1 MFRSLICLS
10 LFTLLIG
17 TSLATLGGC
26 VSVAGGS
33 ERYKEINVQAQWVD
47 GVPEFIGDRP
57 GGDDRRVTIQVRN
70 PSGLDLNTRKLRA
83 MLVAS
88 MEEEGWS
95 VTKDPAEALYDITAV
110 IKFWGRNENLPDDSS
125 SMGKLLGTVAGGAIA
140 RNQAGG
146 RSRSTKDNAT
156 IAGAFIRSALGD
168 MIDRKSRS
176 EAWTMII
183 ETRIDEAA
191 GGIVKTEFDDRSKK
205 GAVAGAIS
213 AIGGSGIVAGAEGN
227 RTRRNQVYAAE
238 RTKVRIKNTLVI
250 TAQQIQL
257 TEQNALTAIEQRLER
272 IIPEI
277 LP

>member
-1 MFRSLICLS
+1 MIRSLICFS
-10 LFTLLIG
+10 LVTVLMG
-17 TSLATLGGC
+17 ATLATVGC
-26 VSVAGGS
+26 VSVQGGS
-33 ERYKEINVQAQWVD
+33 ERYKEMNVQAQWVD

-70 PSGLDLNTRKLRA
+70 PSGLDLNTRRLRA

-88 MEEEGWS
+88 MEEEGWT

-125 SMGKLLGTVAGGAIA
+125 SMGKLLGTVAGGAIG
-140 RNQAGG
+140 RNQARG
-146 RSRSTKDNAT
+146 RSRGTRDTAT
-156 IAGAFIRSALGD
+156 IAGAFIGSALGD
-168 MIDRKSRS
+168 MIDRKTRS

-183 ETRIDEAA
+183 ETRIDEAVS
-191 GGIVKTEFDDRSKK
+191 GVVKTEFDDRSKK
-205 GAVAGAIS
+205 GAVAGAVT
-213 AIGGSGIVAGAEGN
+213 AIGSAGIVAGAEGN

-250 TAQQIQL
+250 TARQVQL
-257 TEQNALTAIEQRLER
+257 TEADALPAIEERLER

>member
-1 MFRSLICLS
+1 MFRSLICFS
-10 LFTLLIG
+10 LVTVMMGAI
-17 TSLATLGGC
+17 LATVGC
-26 VSVAGGS
+26 VSVSGGS
-33 ERYKEINVQAQWVD
+33 ERYKEMNVQAQWVD

-70 PSGLDLNTRKLRA
+70 PSGLDLDTRKLRG

-88 MEEEGWS
+88 MEEEGWT

-125 SMGKLLGTVAGGAIA
+125 SMGQLLGTVAGGAIGNNQA
-140 RNQAGG
+140 RNN
-146 RSRSTKDNAT
+146 SRRTRKNAT
-156 IAGAFIRSALGD
+156 IAGAFIGSAVGD
-168 MIDRKSRS
+168 LIDRKSRS

-183 ETRIDEAA
+183 ETRIDEAV
-191 GGIVKTEFDDRSKK
+191 GGIVKTELDDRSKK
-205 GAVAGAIS
+205 GSVAGSIT
-213 AIGGSGIVAGAEGN
+213 AIGSAGIVAGAEGN

-250 TAQQIQL
+250 TARQIQL
-257 TEQNALTAIEQRLER
+257 TEENALPAIEERLER

>member
-1 MFRSLICLS
+1 MFRSLICFS
-10 LFTLLIG
+10 LVSLLILS
-17 TSLATLGGC
+17 TVGC
-26 VSVAGGS
+26 VSVQGGS
-33 ERYKEINVQAQWVD
+33 ERYKEMNVQAQWVD

-70 PSGLDLNTRKLRA
+70 PSGLDLDTRKLRA

-88 MEEEGWS
+88 MEEEGWT

-125 SMGKLLGTVAGGAIA
+125 SMGKLLGTVAGGAIGNNQA
-140 RNQAGG
+140 RNN
-146 RSRSTKDNAT
+146 SRSTRKNAT
-156 IAGAFIRSALGD
+156 IAGAFIGSAVGD

-183 ETRIDEAA
+183 ETRIDEAV
-191 GGIVKTEFDDRSKK
+191 GGVVKTELTDRSKK
-205 GAVAGAIS
+205 AAGTGAVT
-213 AIGGSGIVAGAEGN
+213 AIGGSGVVAGAEVN

-250 TAQQIQL
+250 TARQVQL
-257 TEQNALTAIEQRLER
+257 TEADALPAIETRLER